1 MKAVVR
7 EKFIALIVLIKK
19 LERSYTHILTA
30 YLKALEKKKKKKAN
44 TPKRTRCRK
53 QSSSEQKSAK

>member
-30 YLKALEKKKKKKAN
+30 YLKALEKKKK
-44 TPKRTRCRK
+44 RK
-53 QSSSEQKSAK
+53 SYRDR